1 MKRLYNFLLML
12 LALLLPVTAAAYS
25 FEVDSIYYNI
35 DTYYSNNVIVTY
47 KDTNYNSYSGDIVI
61 PNSVTYNG
69 TTYSVTSIGND
80 AFYDCRG
87 LTSIE
92 IPNSVTQIERYVFYN
107 CIGLTSINIPN
118 SVTYIAGSAF
128 LGCNGLTSITV
139 DVNNPNYDS
148 RNNCNA
154 LIATASNE
162 LLLGCHNTIIPN
174 SVTRIGGQA
183 FYKCSGLTSINIPN
197 SVTYIGANAF
207 DGCSGLT
214 SINIPNSVTQIAPR
228 AFYDCRSLTSV
239 DIPNSVTMLGEYA
252 FYHCY
257 GLTSATIG
265 NSVTSIGQCTF
276 YECSRLTNVT
286 IDNSSVTII
295 SRLAFGNCSSLTR
308 INIPNSVTYIDDE
321 AFYKC
326 SSLASITI
334 PSSVTFIGK
343 WAFEDCSSLNDVYS
357 YIPDPSAVNVGY
369 NGSSVFYLSSQ
380 DYTNRTLHVPAGSVA
395 AYQAD
400 TRWSDFFGSIVEI
413 GPVQAESIKLNV
425 TTAGL
430 NEGSTLQLTATVLPE
445 DCADKTVL
453 WSSDN
458 PSVATVDSNG
468 LVTTHSVGTA
478 TITAMTTDGS
488 NLSTT
493 CTVTLLPVGVKGDVN
508 GDNSISISDVTKL
521 IDYLLS
527 GTWN

>member
-1 MKRLYNFLLML
+1 MKNLLKLFLLI
-12 LALLLPVTAAAYS
+12 AFLLPTTAIAYD
-25 FEVDSIYYNI
+25 FEVNGIYYKI
-35 DTYYSNNVIVTY
+35 EYSKATVT
-47 KDTNYNSYSGDIVI
+47 DADGNMGTPDYSGEVTI
-61 PNSVTYNG
+61 PETVTYNG
-69 TTYSVTSIGND
+69 TTYPVTIIGDD
-80 AFYDCRG
+80 AFYGCSG

-92 IPNSVTQIERYVFYN
+92 IPNSVTKIERYVFYN

-118 SVTYIAGSAF
+118 SVTYIAESAF
-128 LGCNGLTSITV
+128 QGCTGLTSITV

-154 LIATASNE
+154 LIATASNR
-162 LLLGCHNTIIPN
+162 LLLGCQNTIIPN
-174 SVTRIGGQA
+174 SVTQIWHCA
-183 FYKCSGLTSINIPN
+183 FLGCRGLTSINIPS
-197 SVTYIGANAF
+197 SVTYIGIQAF
-207 DGCSGLT
+207 LYCSGLT
-214 SINIPNSVTQIAPR
+214 SI
-228 AFYDCRSLTSV
+228 
-239 DIPNSVTMLGEYA
+239 DIPNSVIEIGDRAFKDCTRLTSIDIPNSVKYLGDWV
-252 FYHCY
+252 FYGCY
-257 GLTSATIG
+257 NLTSATIG
-265 NSVTSIGQCTF
+265 DSVTSIGQCTF
-276 YECSRLTNVT
+276 YECSRLT
-286 IDNSSVTII
+286 SVTIGNSVTTI
-295 SRLAFGNCSSLTR
+295 DRLAFNICSSLTR
-308 INIPNSVTYIDDE
+308 INIPNSVTYIGDE

-326 SSLASITI
+326 SSLTSITI

-357 YIPDPSAVNVGY
+357 YIPDPSAVSVGY

-400 TRWSDFFGSIVEI
+400 TRWSDFFVLIVEI

-430 NEGSTLQLTATVLPE
+430 NEGATLQLTATVLPE
-445 DCADKTVL
+445 DCAEKTVL
-453 WSSDN
+453 WSSNN
-458 PSVATVDSNG
+458 PNVATVDSNG

-493 CTVTLLPVGVKGDVN
+493 CTVTLLPVSIKGDVN
-508 GDNSISISDVTKL
+508 GDSNINISDVTKL